1 MKSRMEASL
10 AVTQLGMTLVG
21 AVAAAMGGV
30 SVDQHLAPRLREG
43 LHLAPGMAEAVAI
56 AVFVLPLAG
65 VTIMVGELI
74 PKAFGLKNPEHVCLR
89 LAPAM
94 AVVAAVTFPVV
105 WCFENLTKKAVAL
118 AARLVPPAQVDH
130 QASLA
135 ELRSQ
140 VSVLRAGKVIG
151 MQQERIIV
159 GAARLSQMKV
169 REVMLPRDDVV
180 MLHVEAALTESL
192 IVAHLDLHT
201 RFPVTEKP
209 GDADG
214 IVGYVNFKEMVFLA
228 KTHPEHPHLREIT
241 RPIIKLDADLAL
253 NEALRR
259 MVGEHVHLALVTDRA
274 GRVIGMVT
282 QEDIFEELVGD
293 IQDEFDRLPRHLSA
307 SGRQWVVG
315 GGATLGRLRE
325 VLGKPDLA
333 ALLPNETA
341 VNDWICSGLSRRP
354 RGGDALSLDGVSV
367 LVRKVRRHH
376 VTEALIDASGRPL
389 AAGPDT
395 MPSV

>member
-1 MKSRMEASL
+1 
-10 AVTQLGMTLVG
+10 
-21 AVAAAMGGV
+21 
-30 SVDQHLAPRLREG
+30 
-43 LHLAPGMAEAVAI
+43 
-56 AVFVLPLAG
+56 
-65 VTIMVGELI
+65 
-74 PKAFGLKNPEHVCLR
+74 
-89 LAPAM
+89 
-94 AVVAAVTFPVV
+94 
-105 WCFENLTKKAVAL
+105 VAL
-118 AARLVPPAQVDH
+118 AARLVPPAQIDH

-140 VSVLRAGKVIG
+140 VSLLRAGKVIG

-180 MLHVEAALTESL
+180 MLHVEAALTDSL

-214 IVGYVNFKEMVFLA
+214 ILGYVNFKEMVFLA

-274 GRVIGMVT
+274 GRVIGMIT

-293 IQDEFDRLPRHLSA
+293 IQDEFDRLPRHVAA

-376 VTEALIDASGRPL
+376 VTEALIDGSGRPL